1 MASKGAMTCA
11 KLKQLTQ
18 SIAKYN
24 YCDGFQWIRIPLTM
38 QPLLSNII
46 GLHEFFW
53 LSMMVLLFLF
63 EMARTAVFNFHAAA

>member
-18 SIAKYN
+18 SIAKHN
-24 YCDGFQWIRIPLTM
+24 YRTGFQWIRISLTM

-46 GLHEFFW
+46 VLHEFYW
-53 LSMMVLLFLF
+53 LSIMFLLFLF